1 MIRKGQMG
9 DDGVAS
15 AAAEQFCSF
24 VMYAVLFLSGD

>member
-24 VMYAVLFLSGD
+24 VM